1 MTYVALL
8 FCNLCGAET
17 IPVRHIEGVTFGF
30 LVLRT
35 VDGKPIAYGNLK
47 QVVKGSMVT
56 HELVLRFKDGSMY
69 DEITKFTQKGEFR
82 LVSDQVVQKGPAFKH
97 DSESWIDAVSGR
109 ITVRT
114 YKNGTPKETSKHLD
128 VPADTSNGLLFTIVK
143 NIDPTVETVVSMVAA
158 SERPRI
164 VKLHISPAE
173 GKVIKLGA
181 ITFTTQHYLVKTKI
195 GVRPG

>member
-1 MTYVALL
+1 MLKSGFPQIWGPTWENRDLRQLL
-8 FCNLCGAET
+8 WD
-17 IPVRHIEGVTFGF
+17 RHG
-30 LVLRT
+30 
-35 VDGKPIAYGNLK
+35 
-47 QVVKGSMVT
+47 
-56 HELVLRFKDGSMY
+56 
-69 DEITKFTQKGEFR
+69 
-82 LVSDQVVQKGPAFKH
+82 
-97 DSESWIDAVSGR
+97 IDAVSGR

-173 GKVIKLGA
+173 GSHQARRDHLHHATLFGENKN
-181 ITFTTQHYLVKTKI
+181 
-195 GVRPG
+195 